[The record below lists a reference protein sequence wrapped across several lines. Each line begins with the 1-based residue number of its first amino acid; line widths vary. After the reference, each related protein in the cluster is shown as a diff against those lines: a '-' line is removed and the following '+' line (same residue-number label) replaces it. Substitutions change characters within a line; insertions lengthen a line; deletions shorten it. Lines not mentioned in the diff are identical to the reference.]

1 MRIYAD
7 AFYSEREELIRET
20 VGERLDTLRSDLEQL
35 DSPCA
40 SKLFNLP
47 QKESLTIE
55 ELLSI
60 EAKDMQQILS
70 TLLYCDAYWRLEAA
84 YLMFRIGLLNV
95 TYSNLRSCVEN
106 VVAAHIIE
114 NLDDEA
120 KSFLTRGE
128 VNPTKIASFIPEE
141 YNKQIIEIKRTLSN
155 WGVHSHLNSI
165 QLGSLFSPN
174 VFEKM
179 VSKTSAKRKQALN
192 PDFVEA
198 AKTCMQAF
206 GSVFLIFMF
215 LMNKGTSYKV

>member
-20 VGERLDTLRSDLEQL
+20 IGERLDTLRSDLEQL

-47 QKESLTIE
+47 QKSLTIQ

-60 EAKDMQQILS
+60 EAKDRQQILS

-120 KSFLTRGE
+120 KSLLTKGE
-128 VNPTKIASFIPEE
+128 VNPTKIASFIPEK

-165 QLGSLFSPN
+165 RLGSLFSPN
-174 VFEKM
+174 LFEKM

-198 AKTCMQAF
+198 AKTCIQAF

-215 LMNKGTSYKV
+215 LMKKGTSYKV